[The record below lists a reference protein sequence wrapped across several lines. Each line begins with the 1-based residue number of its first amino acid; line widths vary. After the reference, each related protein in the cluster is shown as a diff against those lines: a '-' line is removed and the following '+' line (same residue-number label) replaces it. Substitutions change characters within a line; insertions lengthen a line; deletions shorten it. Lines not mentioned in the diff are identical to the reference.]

1 MSSYLPIFKFP
12 HSYSDSSQA
21 NPNDIVEG
29 VLTKA
34 LSGGKAKREKAARK
48 AEARKQEASAS
59 SSSSDGK
66 TDSSAKP
73 DEVMEKLYKSLKEAE
88 AHGLLQ
94 GLGKEM
100 MREFAKEIGATTTP
114 TTTTT
119 KAESESNVAK
129 GAKSQSNQQTKQQ
142 PNQQQQQHQQQ
153 QQSPQSEES
162 EPNQGKS
169 KKKKKTTPVPNGNIN
184 DNLNEKKRTPNSENL
199 ASQKTQN
206 LSTTQTGNQSNLSKE
221 SQRYTN
227 GNPIASKQQHA
238 ATPQQ
243 LPKVDAQVVIPDLSR
258 SD

>member
-142 PNQQQQQHQQQ
+142 PNQQQQDTPKKAQVQI
-153 QQSPQSEES
+153 
-162 EPNQGKS
+162 NQLSVLG
-169 KKKKKTTPVPNGNIN
+169 GNPGSCHTSDMSAVN
-184 DNLNEKKRTPNSENL
+184 RHDNSRMRTL
-199 ASQKTQN
+199 
-206 LSTTQTGNQSNLSKE
+206 SNL
-221 SQRYTN
+221 
-227 GNPIASKQQHA
+227 
-238 ATPQQ
+238 
-243 LPKVDAQVVIPDLSR
+243 LDACYL
-258 SD
+258 